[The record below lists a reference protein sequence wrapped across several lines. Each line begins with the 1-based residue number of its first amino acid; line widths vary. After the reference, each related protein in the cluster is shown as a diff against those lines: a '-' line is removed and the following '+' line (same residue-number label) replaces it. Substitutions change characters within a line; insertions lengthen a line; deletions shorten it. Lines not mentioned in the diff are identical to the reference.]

1 MEPDAPAPDAA
12 DQSEIPATVAA
23 ATDLAVDGLLGLGSL
38 GEDIEDEW
46 QYVQD
51 LVEAWRSRLEEVRAA
66 RGAETLSAARGEA
79 VARVVDE
86 ARLIG
91 DPHRAIDWLSTL
103 PQVALVALGERP

>member
-12 DQSEIPATVAA
+12 DQPAIPETVAT

-38 GEDIEDEW
+38 GEDVDDEW

-51 LVEAWRSRLEEVRAA
+51 LVEAWRSRLEEVGAA
-66 RGAETLSAARGEA
+66 RGSEGLPAERGAA

-86 ARLIG
+86 ARLIT

>member
-1 MEPDAPAPDAA
+1 VQLDARSSPGSPIPDTVGDAV
-12 DQSEIPATVAA
+12 Q
-23 ATDLAVDGLLGLGSL
+23 LALDGLLAL
-38 GEDIEDEW
+38 GELGEEIDDEW

-51 LVEAWRSRLEEVRAA
+51 LVAAWQERLDEVAAA
-66 RGAETLSAARGEA
+66 RGDERLAASGGRA

-86 ARLIG
+86 ASLIA